1 MAVSF
6 INKLALNK
14 DFFIVQL
21 RTIAFLT
28 TLFPASVLSAPVTL
42 ILSNGDQLKGY
53 LESRTEQS
61 VVITHELLGQLT
73 IANNK
78 ISQIRTDFEGLA
90 QRTPVIEPVPLIDE
104 PPESIAEAE
113 TEAEVVA
120 EALTMTPEDNGFMG
134 TGWLVGWDRRLDAGL
149 AGSAGK
155 SKNNKLN
162 VAFIAELNN
171 ERTRINWRNA
181 YYRSTSEG
189 ELSDHS
195 FYSSINRDWLR
206 PQSQWFSFAGGR
218 LDLDEFRDWDYRVAG
233 NAGLGYEF
241 VDTENWLLLGRS
253 GLGFSQ
259 TFGGD
264 REDFTP
270 EGLIGVETRWK
281 INSTQRIAFANTL
294 YPSLEDMGEYR
305 NLTSLDW
312 ILDLNT
318 IAGIALRVGLTNE
331 YDSETESGINKNDF
345 KYTVSLSWK
354 M

>member
-1 MAVSF
+1 MQF
-6 INKLALNK
+6 RLLALL
-14 DFFIVQL
+14 VM
-21 RTIAFLT
+21 
-28 TLFPASVLSAPVTL
+28 LFPLSAVSAPVTL

-53 LESRTEQS
+53 IESRTENS
-61 VVITHELLGQLT
+61 VVISHELLGELT
-73 IANNK
+73 IENTK
-78 ISQIRTDFEGLA
+78 INEIRTDFEGLV
-90 QRTPVIEPVPLIDE
+90 QRSPMIEPAPLVEDSAETIAATDTD
-104 PPESIAEAE
+104 AEA
-113 TEAEVVA
+113 VS
-120 EALTMTPEDNGFMG
+120 EDNGFMG
-134 TGWLVGWDRRLDAGL
+134 TGWLIGWDRRLDAGL
-149 AGSAGK
+149 AGAAGK

-189 ELSDHS
+189 DLSDHS
-195 FYSSINRDWLR
+195 FFSSINRDWLR
-206 PQSQWFSFAGGR
+206 PHSQWFSFAGGR

-233 NAGLGYEF
+233 NAGVGYEF
-241 VDTENWLLLGRS
+241 VNSEKWLLLGRS

-281 INSTQRIAFANTL
+281 INETQRIAFANSL

-305 NLTSLDW
+305 NLTSVDW

-318 IAGIALRVGLTNE
+318 LAGIALRLGLTNE

-345 KYTVSLSWK
+345 KYTVSLSWT

>member
-1 MAVSF
+1 MQF
-6 INKLALNK
+6 RILALLALLLP
-14 DFFIVQL
+14 VS
-21 RTIAFLT
+21 A
-28 TLFPASVLSAPVTL
+28 LSAPVTL

-53 LESRTEQS
+53 IESRTENS
-61 VVITHELLGQLT
+61 VVISHELLGELT
-73 IANNK
+73 IENTK
-78 ISQIRTDFEGLA
+78 INEIRTEFEGLA
-90 QRTPVIEPVPLIDE
+90 QRTPVIEPEPLVEDSAETIAATDTD
-104 PPESIAEAE
+104 AEAVSE
-113 TEAEVVA
+113 ESAVSS
-120 EALTMTPEDNGFMG
+120 EDDGFMG

-149 AGSAGK
+149 AGAAGK
-155 SKNNKLN
+155 SKNTTLN
-162 VAFIAELNN
+162 VAFIAELSSA
-171 ERTRINWRNA
+171 RTRINWRNA

-189 ELSDHS
+189 DLSDHS

-233 NAGLGYEF
+233 NAGVGYEF
-241 VDTENWLLLGRS
+241 LDTENWLLLGRS

-259 TFGGD
+259 TLGGD

-270 EGLIGVETRWK
+270 EGLIGIETRWK
-281 INSTQRIAFANTL
+281 INSTQRIALANTL
-294 YPSLEDMGEYR
+294 YPSLEDIRQYR

-318 IAGIALRVGLTNE
+318 LAGIALRVGLTNE

-345 KYTVSLSWK
+345 KYTVSLSWT